1 MHLLS
6 SLSLVLLGSSIAA
19 AAAIPTELNEDQI
32 ILFGENGRVE
42 IANKTEYFA
51 SVLATNPSLGP
62 IDVGPLDVESS
73 PATNA
78 SALSARCKSTTII
91 RQNADQHFLNWDVP
105 MSSVVKAGSKDA
117 TVAVTAGYQIANA
130 IGISESAQ
138 LTVVKDFLSAT
149 YGITYTETWT
159 STYAAAYTF
168 PIPAGKYGVVVSN
181 PSTTRKSGY
190 VDYGCVGQ
198 GGSAHYQAD
207 SYQSHAYG
215 GLAWVTGTISLCTGN
230 KYPVPRCLGGG
241 TLD

>member
-1 MHLLS
+1 MQLLAT
-6 SLSLVLLGSSIAA
+6 LQLLLLGSSLAA
-19 AAAIPTELNEDQI
+19 AAAIPTELDEHSI
-32 ILFGENGRVE
+32 ILLGDDGRIE

-51 SVLATNPSLGP
+51 AVLATNPSLGP
-62 IDVGPLDVESS
+62 IDIESF
-73 PATNA
+73 PASNA
-78 SALSARCKSTTII
+78 SEPAVSKRCKSTSII
-91 RQNADQHFLNWDVP
+91 RQKPDSHFLNWDVP
-105 MSSVVKAGSKDA
+105 MSSVVKAGSGGA

-130 IGISESAQ
+130 IGVSASAQ

-190 VDYGCVGQ
+190 VDYGCIGQ
-198 GGSAHYQAD
+198 GSTATYQAD

-215 GLAWVTGTISLCTGN
+215 GLAWVTGTISLCTSS

-241 TLD
+241 SID